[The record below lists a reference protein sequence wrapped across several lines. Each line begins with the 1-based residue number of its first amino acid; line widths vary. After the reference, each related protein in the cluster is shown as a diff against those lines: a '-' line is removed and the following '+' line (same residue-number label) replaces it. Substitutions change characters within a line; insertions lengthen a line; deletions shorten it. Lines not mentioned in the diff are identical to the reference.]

1 MKKSFVKEMAT
12 VLNLNLG
19 HRSESQILGSGNLVL
34 GPKSQVSG
42 LVYSVIIIKCGRKLL
57 ESVTGITKDVE
68 LRQDLHFEIYL
79 FL

>member
-42 LVYSVIIIKCGRKLL
+42 PGLFSNYYKVWQKVIRKCDRYY
-57 ESVTGITKDVE
+57 
-68 LRQDLHFEIYL
+68 Q
-79 FL
+79 